1 MVNGILCAAHILEE
15 PADQRMNFRVS
26 LIPDGRESFL
36 SAFHISGPS
45 NWYCGI
51 FICFDFLDFFFT
63 FIDV

>member
-1 MVNGILCAAHILEE
+1 MAGWRAA
-15 PADQRMNFRVS
+15 QRMNFRAS
-26 LIPDGRESFL
+26 LIPDGRESFF

-51 FICFDFLDFFFT
+51 FIFFEFLDFFFT